1 MMGLV
6 LVSAANF
13 YPKAS
18 LVEQKTF
25 ITAAIY
31 IFAKKSLY
39 MALAIFLIKIFLS
52 WQDSQILFNAYSI
65 TDPYTN
71 IIKTIIIITVIIILN
86 AASTYI
92 RRHPRHLMEYTVL
105 ILLMLL
111 FLQILISSYNLITM
125 FLAIIGFSLNIYVL
139 LLFDSFNHAS
149 REAGIK
155 YFYLSTFS
163 SGLIISGIFFAYF
176 LFQNTNFIS
185 IA

>member
-1 MMGLV
+1 MGLV

-25 ITAAIY
+25 ITPTIY
-31 IFAKKSLY
+31 VFTKNSLY
-39 MALAIFLIKIFLS
+39 VVLILFFIKIFS
-52 WQDSQILFNAYSI
+52 FWSESQILFNAYSI
-65 TDPYTN
+65 TDPYTD
-71 IIKTIIIITVIIILN
+71 IIKAIIILTMSILLS
-86 AASTYI
+86 ASATYI
-92 RRHPRHLMEYTVL
+92 KKHPRHLMEYSVL
-105 ILLMLL
+105 IVLMLL
-111 FLQILISSYNLITM
+111 FLQILISSYSLITM
-125 FLAIIGFSLNIYVL
+125 FIAIIGFSLNIYVL

-176 LFQNTNFIS
+176 LFQNTNFLS

>member
-1 MMGLV
+1 MGLL

-18 LVEQKTF
+18 LVEQKTL
-25 ITAAIY
+25 ITPIIY
-31 IFAKKSLY
+31 VFTKNSLY
-39 MALAIFLIKIFLS
+39 IALILFFIKILTFWS
-52 WQDSQILFNAYSI
+52 ESQLIFNAYSI
-65 TDPYTN
+65 TDPYTD
-71 IIKTIIIITVIIILN
+71 IIKAIIILTMSVLLS
-86 AASTYI
+86 ASATYI
-92 RRHPRHLMEYTVL
+92 EKHPRHLMEYSV
-105 ILLMLL
+105 IIVLMLL
-111 FLQILISSYNLITM
+111 FLQILISSYSLITM

-176 LFQNTNFIS
+176 LFQNTNFLS